1 MSESSSTARRRH
13 EYLPNRMFDPVAN
26 PFAVQNLL
34 VKEEQVFALTPDE
47 RPEFGF
53 ESDPLISKEATGTF
67 ALDEIIELADLSGG
81 GAFASDTSAHDVFMP
96 EPSPATAQATE
107 QESDFIADASMTVQR
122 NAVFTDTDAPG
133 ENVAAAEASE
143 VDGPV
148 VEAGEAAIAQAAAL
162 MAEITDS
169 DESATDEVDAAR
181 AEMPDTDVPD
191 LTSEPAPE
199 SAPESATESATE
211 ANKES
216 EPASEAQPASAQ
228 EAPVVAGA
236 AATPDLSGEAVTAL
250 VEAARE
256 QARAEARELAYNEG
270 LEAGMAQ
277 ARAELQTEH
286 DTQITQLKTLQ
297 EALRTLSFDADALF
311 EPVKKLTVHLA
322 EQLVRGELAQSPQTI
337 SRLVDNSLRELNAS
351 GEKAVIVHLNPED
364 LEAYRP
370 LVAQFSDSMILRP
383 DSLLERG
390 SVRVSLDGSVVEDL
404 MQRRVDGLKKSL
416 NQPAAPGWQAGGS
429 RLSDRLN
436 ESQRGSQPI
445 EDVTAVETTGND
457 DVIND

>member
-1 MSESSSTARRRH
+1 LSESSTTARRRH

-81 GAFASDTSAHDVFMP
+81 AAFASDTSAHDVFMP
-96 EPSPATAQATE
+96 EPSPVAAQATV
-107 QESDFIADASMTVQR
+107 QESDFIADASMTAQR
-122 NAVFTDTDAPG
+122 NAVFTDTDAQG
-133 ENVAAAEASE
+133 ENVAAAQASE

-162 MAEITDS
+162 MADITDS
-169 DESATDEVDAAR
+169 DASTTDEVDAAS
-181 AEMPDTDVPD
+181 AEMSETDVPD
-191 LTSEPAPE
+191 LTSEAVPE
-199 SAPESATESATE
+199 SAAESATE

-216 EPASEAQPASAQ
+216 VTAAEAQPASTQ

-256 QARAEARELAYNEG
+256 QARAETRELAFNEG

-277 ARAELQTEH
+277 ARAELQAEH
-286 DTQITQLKTLQ
+286 DTQITQLKALQ
-297 EALRTLSFDADALF
+297 AALKKLSFDADAMF

-416 NQPAAPGWQAGGS
+416 SQPAAPGWQAGGS

-436 ESQRGSQPI
+436 ESQRGSQHI

>member
-1 MSESSSTARRRH
+1 M
-13 EYLPNRMFDPVAN
+13 
-26 PFAVQNLL
+26 
-34 VKEEQVFALTPDE
+34 
-47 RPEFGF
+47 
-53 ESDPLISKEATGTF
+53 
-67 ALDEIIELADLSGG
+67 
-81 GAFASDTSAHDVFMP
+81 
-96 EPSPATAQATE
+96 
-107 QESDFIADASMTVQR
+107 
-122 NAVFTDTDAPG
+122 
-133 ENVAAAEASE
+133 
-143 VDGPV
+143 
-148 VEAGEAAIAQAAAL
+148 
-162 MAEITDS
+162 
-169 DESATDEVDAAR
+169 
-181 AEMPDTDVPD
+181 
-191 LTSEPAPE
+191 
-199 SAPESATESATE
+199 
-211 ANKES
+211 
-216 EPASEAQPASAQ
+216 
-228 EAPVVAGA
+228 
-236 AATPDLSGEAVTAL
+236 
-250 VEAARE
+250 
-256 QARAEARELAYNEG
+256 
-270 LEAGMAQ
+270 
-277 ARAELQTEH
+277 
-286 DTQITQLKTLQ
+286 
-297 EALRTLSFDADALF
+297 F

-436 ESQRGSQPI
+436 ESQRGSQHI

>member
-1 MSESSSTARRRH
+1 
-13 EYLPNRMFDPVAN
+13 MFDPVAN

-81 GAFASDTSAHDVFMP
+81 TAFASDTSAHDVFMP
-96 EPSPATAQATE
+96 EPSPVTAQATV
-107 QESDFIADASMTVQR
+107 QESDFIADASMAAQR
-122 NAVFTDTDAPG
+122 NAVFTDTDAQG
-133 ENVAAAEASE
+133 ENVAAAQASE

-169 DESATDEVDAAR
+169 DASAIDEVDAAS
-181 AEMPDTDVPD
+181 AQMPETDVPD
-191 LTSEPAPE
+191 LTSEPIP
-199 SAPESATESATE
+199 ESATE
-211 ANKES
+211 ANKEFVT
-216 EPASEAQPASAQ
+216 ATEAQPASAQ
-228 EAPVVAGA
+228 EAPVVAGVSASA

-277 ARAELQTEH
+277 ARAELQTQH

-297 EALRTLSFDADALF
+297 AALKKLSFDADAMF

-436 ESQRGSQPI
+436 ESQRGSQHI

>member
-1 MSESSSTARRRH
+1 
-13 EYLPNRMFDPVAN
+13 MFDPVAN

-81 GAFASDTSAHDVFMP
+81 TAFASDTSAHDVFMP
-96 EPSPATAQATE
+96 EPSPATAQAAV
-107 QESDFIADASMTVQR
+107 QDSDFVADASMAAQR
-122 NAVFTDTDAPG
+122 NAVFTDTDAPD
-133 ENVAAAEASE
+133 ENVAAAQASE

-169 DESATDEVDAAR
+169 DASAIDEVDAAS
-181 AEMPDTDVPD
+181 AQMPETDVPD
-191 LTSEPAPE
+191 LTSEPV
-199 SAPESATESATE
+199 PESATESATE
-211 ANKES
+211 ANKEFVT
-216 EPASEAQPASAQ
+216 ATEAQAASAQ
-228 EAPVVAGA
+228 EAPVVAGVSASA

-277 ARAELQTEH
+277 ARAELQTQH

-297 EALRTLSFDADALF
+297 AALKKLSFDADAMF

-436 ESQRGSQPI
+436 ESQRGSQHI